1 MLERHEHITEEI
13 MQNEQKQYEKQLQS
27 AGYVMRDTGMT
38 TPGQLT
44 TTYLE
49 TLAVPCYLHTD
60 PVTPDVETNH
70 PYRPLWQFGGVGHN
84 VTSVRH
90 ERPRAQSVTQSRVSQ
105 TLRQS
110 GFVR

>member
-1 MLERHEHITEEI
+1 MLERYEHITEEI
-13 MQNEQKQYEKQLQS
+13 MQNEQKQYEKQLLS
-27 AGYVMRDTGMT
+27 AGYVTMDTGMT

-60 PVTPDVETNH
+60 PATPDVETNH
-70 PYRPLWQFGGVGHN
+70 LHNPLWQFRGVGHN

-90 ERPRAQSVTQSRVSQ
+90 ARPRAQSVTHSRVNQ
-105 TLRQS
+105 VLRQL
-110 GFVR
+110 GFLR

>member
-13 MQNEQKQYEKQLQS
+13 MQNEQKQYENQLQH
-27 AGYVMRDTGMT
+27 AGYVMRDIGMT

-49 TLAVPCYLHTD
+49 TLAVPYYLHTD

-70 PYRPLWQFGGVGHN
+70 LHNPLWQFRGVGHN
-84 VTSVRH
+84 VHSVCAG
-90 ERPRAQSVTQSRVSQ
+90 RPRAQSVTQSRVSQ